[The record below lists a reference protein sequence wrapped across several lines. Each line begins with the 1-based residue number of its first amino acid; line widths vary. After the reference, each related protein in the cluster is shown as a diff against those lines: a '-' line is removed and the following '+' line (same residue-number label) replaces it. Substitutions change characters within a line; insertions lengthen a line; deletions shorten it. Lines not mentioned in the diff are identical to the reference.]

1 MTARRLVVALIVLAG
16 LIGLGALLHQP
27 LLRAAGQALAVEG
40 PRRPADAIVV
50 VAGSTPNREEAAA
63 ALFREGRA
71 PLVVVSRQFVPPR
84 VRRLLDMGIRPHDFQ
99 GESVLALERFGVPR
113 AAIVTLDQ
121 PVQIT
126 ETELALVAAA
136 ARARGWRRLAL
147 VTTWMHSRRVRL
159 IWGRHSDG
167 AIEGD
172 IVPVADECAP
182 PEPWWRRR
190 RCSEVILHEYLGL
203 LALHLRV
210 SSLMR

>member
-1 MTARRLVVALIVLAG
+1 MTGRRLVVALIVLAG
-16 LIGLGALLHQP
+16 LVGLGALLHRP
-27 LLRAAGQALAVEG
+27 LLRAAGQALAVED
-40 PRRPADAIVV
+40 PQRPADAIVV
-50 VAGSTPNREEAAA
+50 VAGSTPSREEAAA
-63 ALFREGRA
+63 SLFREGRA

-84 VRRLLDMGIRPHDFQ
+84 VRRLLDMGIREHDFQ

-126 ETELALVAAA
+126 ETERALVAAA
-136 ARARGWRRLAL
+136 AHERGWRRLTL

-159 IWGRHSDG
+159 IWGRQSDG

-172 IVPVADECAP
+172 LVPVADECAP

-190 RCSEVILHEYLGL
+190 RCSEAILHEYLGL
-203 LALHLRV
+203 LALYLRV